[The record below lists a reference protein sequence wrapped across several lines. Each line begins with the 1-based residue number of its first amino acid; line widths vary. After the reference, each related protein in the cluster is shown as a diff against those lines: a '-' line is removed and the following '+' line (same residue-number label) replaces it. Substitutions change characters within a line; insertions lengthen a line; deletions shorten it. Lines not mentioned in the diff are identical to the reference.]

1 MNKEATKERA
11 RVTREKC
18 RQAELMG
25 KAGAS
30 NEEVGALLGLSAS
43 VISKL
48 KKSGYDMDAYLN
60 MKKEE
65 NRKAAERK
73 QETQPEPE
81 QITGQMEMDLKSAEP
96 AEEKPEMSE
105 AVKMKRFLAGQI
117 GEIVK
122 ALNSITEE
130 LKKLNNRMQE
140 MRKE

>member
-1 MNKEATKERA
+1 MNKEATTARA

-48 KKSGYDMDAYLN
+48 KKSGYDMDVYLN

-73 QETQPEPE
+73 QQETQPEPE

-105 AVKMKRFLAGQI
+105 QTKMMRFQAHLADRI
-117 GEIVK
+117 I
-122 ALNSITEE
+122 
-130 LKKLNNRMQE
+130 KKLDEILAE
-140 MRKE
+140 MRSIRDGGAKG